1 MKKTKSIIASI
12 LLLAA
17 ACGMA
22 QDVNLYLNG
31 QWELSYWKQPQK
43 PVCSPEEMA
52 AVKYKTIPATVPGN
66 VEIDLMKAG
75 YSPSEASVEEN
86 AA

>member
-1 MKKTKSIIASI
+1 MKNIRKTLLPL

-31 QWELSYWKQPQK
+31 QWELS
-43 PVCSPEEMA
+43 
-52 AVKYKTIPATVPGN
+52 
-66 VEIDLMKAG
+66 
-75 YSPSEASVEEN
+75 
-86 AA
+86 